1 MREPLIS
8 TTFILDS
15 DGTVLEAMGD
25 AEVFSGGE
33 ARGRLLSSLD
43 PDLGRMLKSL
53 LDKAARGRGVENYAL
68 GYRLG
73 RRMVALLASA
83 VPYPLA
89 ALGKTGILL
98 TLVSL
103 EEKAP
108 LDRKRPQERE
118 TPLPLPGM
126 AEEREVSRKED
137 LAAVVDPLFILDREG
152 NLSFANLSFQRLMGA
167 GWEELCS
174 SHLSSWMASPEPR
187 QVVEQIIE
195 TVRLAPW
202 RGELEL
208 RTREG
213 REVLVNVTFSALPG
227 GRGKPGGFLGCAKD
241 FTELRRLWR
250 EKEGERARGAS
261 LLHDA
266 PCGLLAFDAE
276 GRVTLCNREAGRL
289 LQTAGERAPG
299 ASLAEVLGAENWE
312 RVRELAGSQAAG
324 PGRAEAVLAFPGRQ
338 GSRSLLRMRLAP
350 LRADGG
356 AAAEF
361 VAAVE
366 DVSGEEA
373 LRAAAAEAGLAMDF
387 LGRCAA
393 RGARTAAGEEPA
405 GVLLK
410 EFADFCG
417 ASACAAYR
425 VEEEHADLRASYGC
439 SDDFAVHAGRLRI
452 RPARMEALEALAGR
466 VLGLG
471 EGLSPDEAK
480 GLRTFFRD
488 WDDFRQANL
497 DEGHDPLLFLPVK
510 DGSAVE
516 GVLVLGGVRAPQVDE
531 GRLQALS
538 RALPWL
544 MPALRGPRSAEEGE
558 PPAGPSA
565 ALDEEDVRRLAH
577 ELSTPLT
584 YVRGFAQLLAE
595 EADRLDPQALRELIV
610 ELDRGTALLTETVRR
625 HLPQPPPDE

>member
-137 LAAVVDPLFILDREG
+137 LAAVADPLFILDREG

-213 REVLVNVTFSALPG
+213 REVVLNVTFSALPG

-299 ASLAEVLGAENWE
+299 ASLAEVLGSENWE
-312 RVRELAGSQAAG
+312 RVRELAGPQAAG

-387 LGRCAA
+387 PSALRRPGRADGRRGGAGGRPAQGVRGLLRRLGMRRLPRGGRA
-393 RGARTAAGEEPA
+393 RRPE
-405 GVLLK
+405 GVVRLL
-410 EFADFCG
+410 
-417 ASACAAYR
+417 R
-425 VEEEHADLRASYGC
+425 
-439 SDDFAVHAGRLRI
+439 RLR
-452 RPARMEALEALAGR
+452 RP
-466 VLGLG
+466 
-471 EGLSPDEAK
+471 
-480 GLRTFFRD
+480 
-488 WDDFRQANL
+488 
-497 DEGHDPLLFLPVK
+497 
-510 DGSAVE
+510 
-516 GVLVLGGVRAPQVDE
+516 GG
-531 GRLQALS
+531 
-538 RALPWL
+538 
-544 MPALRGPRSAEEGE
+544 PAAH
-558 PPAGPSA
+558 PAGPHGGA
-565 ALDEEDVRRLAH
+565 GGPGRPGPGPRRGAVAGRGQGPADV
-577 ELSTPLT
+577 
-584 YVRGFAQLLAE
+584 
-595 EADRLDPQALRELIV
+595 
-610 ELDRGTALLTETVRR
+610 
-625 HLPQPPPDE
+625 LPGLGRFPAGQPG